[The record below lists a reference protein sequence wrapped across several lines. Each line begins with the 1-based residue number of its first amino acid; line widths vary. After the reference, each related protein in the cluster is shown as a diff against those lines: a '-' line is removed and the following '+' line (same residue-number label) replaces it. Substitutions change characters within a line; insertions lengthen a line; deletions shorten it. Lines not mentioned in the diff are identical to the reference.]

1 MAVINTNT
9 KALFSQSALKRTE
22 GSMSKAMEQLSTGK
36 RINSASDDAAGMAI
50 ATRMSHQI
58 RSLNQAVRNAGDAIN
73 LIQTAEGA
81 TNEITDMMIRMRELA
96 IQAVNDTNANEQR
109 SYLDLEFQQLK
120 QEIVRIADVTEWNGF
135 PVLNGTA
142 GERVGEMPVFK
153 TTSVSQF
160 GSVLIDPTT
169 VRTLA
174 GTDDGDGVGE
184 RQEVVFSG
192 TPSTSTSTGFI
203 TIAGVEIN
211 VTADDFD
218 DGDLASYLT
227 FITEKLSEDDQFSV
241 DSGRT
246 VEFDGVDTIKFTY
259 TASDGDVDKITVY
272 PPSDLSY
279 TNPDAPAR
287 NAITNAKETFTD
299 SGKFLKSGS
308 LTIEYPGS
316 GDVASAIF
324 TTETGEEI
332 TMTGVLDTVNGT
344 ISFSDTD
351 DFNAS
356 VLSGSLT
363 YTFRNSDGDAEDI
376 SSRAVSLSVNVAG
389 SIPSL
394 RAGDLQIN
402 GIEIGASSADDDLLS
417 PPNNASGS
425 AIAKAAAI
433 NRRARDSGITA
444 GETQTIAISGTP
456 IPGTVVIGGVAV
468 QITAAESTSV
478 LATAKI
484 AATLNSSTAFG
495 AESGRSVRYAP
506 GSTTL
511 VIDFAANE
519 GDVAKLTMSPGST
532 TLNGL
537 VETTRTHSTMLPGTG
552 VYAKVNENVLT
563 GRAMSAES
571 VATGTVFING
581 FASADITTT
590 LNNTRQTRSSV
601 VAAIN
606 AISDR
611 TGVKAIDTG
620 FDSQGVTLLA
630 TDGRNIEVRFETDSN
645 SDLFGTRIGL
655 REGVQSST
663 VSLESRVQA
672 PVVLTSSAT
681 GDISRA
687 GLIEGNFTKNQSVFN
702 TDMRAPVVM
711 PQAQLEAITIDDGA
725 LVDGEIFSVTINGYT
740 FEAEVDSTA
749 NPAVE
754 TAQDIRDALVEAINT
769 KASVMGVTASAGR
782 SISELTLSANTAGT
796 PFTYSVETDSVAAT
810 MPTQTVAKNVPAD
823 FKPLNAGDLVING
836 IKIRATS
843 SADDNL
849 SNRVAA
855 SSDPSSSAIALAA
868 AINSH
873 SSETG
878 VRAQANP
885 VVSKGLST
893 YTAYP
898 DSGTYN
904 LFVNGTTIEVDFEK
918 GEAYSARRAKVIDA
932 INQRVGQHGVTA
944 SDNGNGVTLES
955 DGRNVSVWFDGGVKD
970 LTAVSF
976 GLEKGGS
983 IEQVSRIVL
992 GADAANTNSDDTASV
1007 VINGVTITS
1016 DTDAAIAN
1024 GTDLASALF
1033 QKIQEKIDAGE
1044 IRNVEV
1050 SYDSGTTITI
1060 TSTIAGTPFSLT
1072 GAAVASDDAT
1082 LKIESVTANSVGNN
1096 DVIGLRAAK
1105 DHDGT
1110 DPVYVS
1116 NKALGAKTLYGT
1128 VRMISDPALL
1138 PLGLPS
1144 PIGAPPSDQEALVR
1158 ATGKPFTVSAG
1169 VKGFGEDS
1177 NFASL
1182 GFQAGTFG
1190 GRASTDLDPPRVGRL
1205 AFQVGS
1211 GSNQMITIDL
1221 ADFGKGGPITGE
1233 ITGDVDLN
1241 VEQRRTRIN
1250 TREGASSV
1258 LALLD
1263 TAMDKVNAT
1272 RATMGAVMN
1281 RLEHTIN
1288 NLSNVSTNLSASR
1301 SQIEDADYAAASTEM
1316 AKTQIMQQA
1325 ATSVLAQANMSQQT
1339 VLKLL
1344 GG

>member
-153 TTSVSQF
+153 ATSVSQF
-160 GSVLIDPTT
+160 GSVLINPTT

-174 GTDDGDGVGE
+174 GTDEGDGVGE
-184 RQEVVFSG
+184 VQEVVFAG
-192 TPSTSTSTGFI
+192 TPSTATSTGFI

-218 DGDLASYLT
+218 DGDLSSYLT
-227 FITEKLSEDDQFSV
+227 FIAEKLSEDDQFSV

-246 VEFDGVDTIKFTY
+246 VEFDGTDTLTFTY
-259 TASDGDVDKITVY
+259 TASDGDVDKIAVY
-272 PPSDLSY
+272 PPSDLTY
-279 TNPDAPAR
+279 TNADTPYR
-287 NAITNAKETFTD
+287 NAITNAKETFTN
-299 SGKFLKSGS
+299 SGNFLKSGS
-308 LTIEYPGS
+308 LTIQYPGS
-316 GDVASAIF
+316 GDVATATFIAES
-324 TTETGEEI
+324 GEEI

-344 ISFSDTD
+344 ISFSDED

-456 IPGTVVIGGVAV
+456 IPGTVVVGGVAV
-468 QITAAESTSV
+468 QITSAESTSV

-484 AATLNSSTAFG
+484 AATLNASTAFG

-532 TLNGL
+532 GLTSL

-563 GRAMSAES
+563 GRSMSAES
-571 VATGTVFING
+571 VASGTVFING

-606 AISDR
+606 AITDR

-620 FDSQGVTLLA
+620 FDSQGITLLA

-645 SDLFGTRIGL
+645 SNTFGQRIGL

-681 GDISRA
+681 GDITRA

-702 TDMRAPVVM
+702 TDTRAPVIM
-711 PQAQLEAITIDDGA
+711 PQAQVEAITIDDGA
-725 LVDGEIFSVTINGYT
+725 LVDGEIFTATINGYT
-740 FEAEVDSTA
+740 FEVEVDA
-749 NPAVE
+749 PAVE
-754 TAQDIRDALVEAINT
+754 TAQDIRDALVEAINL
-769 KASVMGVTASAGR
+769 KADVMGVTASAGR
-782 SISELTLSANTAGT
+782 SISELTLTANTAGT
-796 PFTYSVETDSVAAT
+796 PFTYSVETDSVDAT
-810 MPTQTVAKNVPAD
+810 MPTQTIAKNVPAN

-843 SADDNL
+843 SADDTV
-849 SNRVAA
+849 SNSVAA
-855 SSDPSSSAIALAA
+855 SSDSSSSAIALAA

-898 DSGTYN
+898 DSGTYS
-904 LFVNGTTIEVDFEK
+904 LFVNGTTIEVDFKK
-918 GEAYSARRAKVIDA
+918 GETGSERRAKVIDA
-932 INQRVGQHGVTA
+932 INERVGQHGVTA

-970 LTAVSF
+970 LTAASF

-983 IEQVSRIVL
+983 VEQVSRIVL
-992 GADAANTNSDDTASV
+992 GADAAASDTATV

-1016 DTDAAIAN
+1016 DADVGTAN
-1024 GTDLASALF
+1024 GADLASALF

-1072 GAAVASDDAT
+1072 GAAVDSDDAT
-1082 LKIESVTANSVGNN
+1082 LKLESVTANSVGDN

-1105 DHDGT
+1105 DSDDNGA
-1110 DPVYVS
+1110 PVYVS

-1138 PLGLPS
+1138 PIGLPS

-1158 ATGKPFTVSAG
+1158 ANGKPFTVSAG
-1169 VKGFGEDS
+1169 VKGFGDDS

>member
-22 GSMSKAMEQLSTGK
+22 GSMSKAMAQLSTGK

-153 TTSVSQF
+153 ATSVSQF
-160 GSVLIDPTT
+160 GSVLINPTT

-184 RQEVVFSG
+184 IQEVVFAG

-203 TIAGVEIN
+203 TIADVEIN
-211 VTADDFD
+211 VTSDDFT
-218 DGDLASYLT
+218 DGDLSSYLT
-227 FITEKLSEDDQFSV
+227 FIAEKLSEDDQFSV

-246 VEFDGVDTIKFTY
+246 VEFDGVNTLKFTY
-259 TASDGDVDKITVY
+259 TASDGDVDKIAVY
-272 PPSDLSY
+272 PPSDLTY
-279 TNPDAPAR
+279 TNSDTPYR

-299 SGKFLKSGS
+299 SGEFLKSGS

-316 GDVASAIF
+316 GDVATATF
-324 TTETGEEI
+324 VTESGEEI
-332 TMTGVLDTVNGT
+332 TMTGELDTVNGT
-344 ISFSDTD
+344 ISFSDAD

-417 PPNNASGS
+417 PANNASGS

-484 AATLNSSTAFG
+484 AATLNASTAFG

-532 TLNGL
+532 ALTGL

-571 VATGTVFING
+571 VASGTVFING

-645 SDLFGTRIGL
+645 SNTFGQRIGL

-663 VSLESRVQA
+663 LSLESRVQA

-681 GDISRA
+681 GDITRA

-702 TDMRAPVVM
+702 TDVRAPVVM
-711 PQAQLEAITIDDGA
+711 PQAQVEAITIDDGA
-725 LVDGEIFSVTINGYT
+725 LVDGEIFTATINGYT
-740 FEAEVDSTA
+740 FEVEVDSTA
-749 NPAVE
+749 NPAIE
-754 TAQDIRDALVEAINT
+754 NAQDIRDALVEAINL
-769 KASVMGVTASAGR
+769 KADVMGVTASAGR
-782 SISELTLSANTAGT
+782 SISELTLTANTAGT
-796 PFTYSVETDSVAAT
+796 PFTYSVETDSVDAT
-810 MPTQTVAKNVPAD
+810 MPTQTVAKNISAN

-843 SADDNL
+843 SADDTV
-849 SNRVAA
+849 SNSIAA

-893 YTAYP
+893 DTAYP
-898 DSGTYN
+898 DSGTYS
-904 LFVNGTTIEVDFEK
+904 LFVNGTTIEIDFEK
-918 GEAYSARRAKVIDA
+918 GETGSARRTKVIDA
-932 INQRVGQHGVTA
+932 INERVGQHGVTA

-970 LTAVSF
+970 LTAASF

-983 IEQVSRIVL
+983 VEQVSRIVL
-992 GADAANTNSDDTASV
+992 GSDAANTNSDDTASV

-1016 DTDAAIAN
+1016 DVDAAIAN

-1072 GAAVASDDAT
+1072 GAAVNSDDAT
-1082 LKIESVTANSVGNN
+1082 LKLESVTANSVGDN
-1096 DVIGLRAAK
+1096 DVIGLRASQ

-1110 DPVYVS
+1110 DAISVS

-1138 PLGLPS
+1138 PIGLPS

-1158 ATGKPFTVSAG
+1158 ANGKPFTVSSG

-1182 GFQAGTFG
+1182 GFQSGTFG